1 MMREV
6 KLKYLA
12 RAGYDETHTCAV
24 DIIHGFPYF
33 FDHFN
38 QPYATSDLEE
48 IKKMAVS
55 RDDVVCGGDDE
66 DDYDY
71 GDDWEINVNVS
82 LRETPSSAHIITLTD
97 SQAKEGWEKHLL
109 ENGYRK
115 VSSFQN
121 LREGHTIH
129 MYVWAAEFADSPK
142 EYTMDLYDY

>member
-1 MMREV
+1 MREV

-33 FDHFN
+33 FDRFN

-55 RDDVVCGGDDE
+55 RDDVVRGGDYE

-71 GDDWEINVNVS
+71 VDWEIRSDVG
-82 LRETPSSAHIITLTD
+82 LRQTPSSAHIITLMD

-109 ENGYRK
+109 ENDYRK

-129 MYVWAAEFADSPK
+129 MYVWAAEFADSPE
-142 EYTMDLYDY
+142 EYTMELYEQ